1 MRGGWKQKLY
11 LTVFN
16 LLDLKQKSEK
26 NSSFTGEKFLPILI
40 NPIIF

>member
-16 LLDLKQKSEK
+16 LLDLKQKTEK
-26 NSSFTGEKFLPILI
+26 ILVLQGKNFPPYSLI
-40 NPIIF
+40 P